1 MTLSFKHASLMV
13 GWLGASA
20 ALTGCG
26 FDTETPGDLGRAS
39 FRYEAECFLDCN
51 LDQPLAVGATQRI
64 TVTGDGAE
72 PDVVVLSS
80 DDRVASFTLGART
93 CSCTRTTAQGSEGY
107 GLTDTG
113 QSCNPGYTR
122 DCSNRIDVKSHASGD
137 AQLQLL
143 APGGALIDTVT
154 VHVREAASI
163 ALESYD
169 EDHPRTVSQLA
180 GHAGDSVDLRVLLS
194 DEHGRPLFSTGAVE
208 LRSEDPAIA
217 RVEPESL
224 WFDWSRGA
232 RFSARFARPGE
243 STLVVS
249 TAGVA
254 VEVPVTVEE

>member
-39 FRYEAECFLDCN
+39 FRYEAECFLDCA

-64 TVTGDGAE
+64 AVTGDGAE

-93 CSCTRTTAQGSEGY
+93 CSCTRTTAQGSEAY
-107 GLTDTG
+107 GLADTG
-113 QSCNPGYTR
+113 QTCDPGYTR
-122 DCSNRIDVKSHASGD
+122 ECSNRIEVESHASGD

-143 APGGALIDTVT
+143 AASGALIDTVT

-169 EDHPRTVSQLA
+169 EDRPRAVSRLA
-180 GHAGDSVDLRVLLS
+180 GHAGDSLDFRVLLL
-194 DEHGRPLFSTGAVE
+194 DEHENPLFSTGAVE
-208 LRSEDPAIA
+208 LRAEDSAVA
-217 RVEPESL
+217 RVEPSSFGL
-224 WFDWSRGA
+224 DWTRGA
-232 RFSARFARPGE
+232 RFSARFARPGA

-249 TAGVA
+249 AAGVA